1 MLFQGSASQGSHVI
15 AISADDA
22 DGLRQGTGFI
32 LNGKHQDR
40 IGKGGTVCH
49 DFGKDSK
56 PGGILT
62 ALIDVCLQN
71 VQPVK
76 LGGFRTGNGT
86 VGFVLFFGY
95 QLGGYS
101 GVGCFLCVETP
112 ECNVVMALTKGLGM
126 TGDLPD
132 IFYNC
137 TGNTQKILMNFQ
149 FIDAVDIK
157 ITGENQIHGLTHFSR
172 VAVFNGKHSH
182 VTGSADHC
190 VIGGLKIPAGDP
202 LAVRKNPACGNM
214 GESAFHTAVGYFQT
228 VLHTVLVGPGEGH
241 QIFEIIDVIA
251 LDCFIFN
258 LGCIG
263 SDYLILPF
271 LVQNGESVFFFMFID
286 HFCSAHSFYEQ
297 LGHPGIHFVDDVS
310 GLFQFVCHI
319 QHSFS
324 FYSLSAISRISFSV
338 LSQPRQ
344 GSVMDLPKMCSS
356 AFCAPSSR

>member
-1 MLFQGSASQGSHVI
+1 MGSKGSGDFQLVTNLAQLLHHVSAGIVVDGSVDLNVEIILPGVLFQGSASQGSHII

-62 ALIDVCLQN
+62 ALVDVCLQN

-132 IFYNC
+132 ILYNC
-137 TGNTQKILMNFQ
+137 
-149 FIDAVDIK
+149 
-157 ITGENQIHGLTHFSR
+157 S
-172 VAVFNGKHSH
+172 
-182 VTGSADHC
+182 
-190 VIGGLKIPAGDP
+190 
-202 LAVRKNPACGNM
+202 
-214 GESAFHTAVGYFQT
+214 
-228 VLHTVLVGPGEGH
+228 
-241 QIFEIIDVIA
+241 
-251 LDCFIFN
+251 
-258 LGCIG
+258 
-263 SDYLILPF
+263 
-271 LVQNGESVFFFMFID
+271 
-286 HFCSAHSFYEQ
+286 
-297 LGHPGIHFVDDVS
+297 
-310 GLFQFVCHI
+310 
-319 QHSFS
+319 
-324 FYSLSAISRISFSV
+324 
-338 LSQPRQ
+338 
-344 GSVMDLPKMCSS
+344 
-356 AFCAPSSR
+356 